1 MTRYILS
8 ILLLIFIGC
17 ATLNEREMLKSLEAV
32 TDKYENNIRWGNY
45 ELANSFI
52 KKSEGSEHDTQDFTG
67 LKKIKV
73 ALYSVLNRDV
83 AKKEMRAK
91 QVVEIRYY
99 HIDYMIE
106 KVLIDKQLWEY
117 DLSEE
122 KWHLQSGLPDF
133 EY

>member
-1 MTRYILS
+1 MTKYILS
-8 ILLLIFIGC
+8 IFILIVTGC

-32 TDKYENNIRWGNY
+32 TDKYENSIRWGNY
-45 ELANSFI
+45 EAANSFI
-52 KKSEGSEHDTQDFTG
+52 EKSEESKHNTLDFKR
-67 LKKIKV
+67 LRKIKV
-73 ALYSVLNRDV
+73 SLYTVRNRDV
-83 AKKEMRAK
+83 EKEELRAT

-117 DLSEE
+117 DASEE
-122 KWHLQSGLPDF
+122 KWHLKSAFPDF

>member
-1 MTRYILS
+1 MTKYIIS
-8 ILLLIFIGC
+8 IFILIFAGC
-17 ATLNEREMLKSLEAV
+17 ATLNEREMLKSLDAV

-45 ELANSFI
+45 ELADSFI
-52 KKSEGSEHDTQDFTG
+52 KKSEGSEHDTPDFTG

-73 ALYSVLNRDV
+73 SLYKVLNRDV
-83 AKKEMRAK
+83 EKKELRAM
-91 QVVEIRYY
+91 QVVEISYY

-117 DLSEE
+117 DASEE
-122 KWHLQSGLPDF
+122 KWHLKSGFPDF

>member
-1 MTRYILS
+1 MTKYILS
-8 ILLLIFIGC
+8 IFILIVTGC

-32 TDKYENNIRWGNY
+32 TDKYENSIRWGNY
-45 ELANSFI
+45 EQADSFI
-52 KKSEGSEHDTQDFTG
+52 KKSEGSENDTPDFAG

-73 ALYSVLNRDV
+73 SLYKVLNRDV
-83 AKKEMRAK
+83 EKEELRAM
-91 QVVEIRYY
+91 QLVEISYY

-117 DLSEE
+117 DAPEK
-122 KWHLQSGLPDF
+122 KWHLKSGFPDF